1 MSQSKECK
9 NCVWFYLDHSDPI
22 DPGCA
27 SCAFGQNPTA
37 VPCGHYSEKKD
48 DRKEPVRKQ
57 LTSKEDDA
65 EINIHWA
72 IETFFDMN

>member
-22 DPGCA
+22 SSGCA
-27 SCAFGQNPTA
+27 SCALGQNPTE

-48 DRKEPVRKQ
+48 ACLES
-57 LTSKEDDA
+57 TSKHLANKGDADD
-65 EINIHWA
+65 INIPWA
-72 IETFFDMN
+72 IETFLGMN